1 MFCTSRE
8 VTYTLRGQFQFRKYL
23 RGKSIFKTPNMYWV
37 LYLREYF
44 LLTVLENGIEWETK
58 ESRTKKKKKRN
69 SQRNKQSKNRR
80 MRCRL
85 MISDVS

>member
-58 ESRTKKKKKRN
+58 ESRKKKKK
-69 SQRNKQSKNRR
+69 KKKKK
-80 MRCRL
+80 M
-85 MISDVS
+85 

>member
-1 MFCTSRE
+1 MFRTSRE

-44 LLTVLENGIEWETK
+44 LLRVLKMGQNGRQENQGQ
-58 ESRTKKKKKRN
+58 KKKGIAREI
-69 SQRNKQSKNRR
+69 NKAK
-80 MRCRL
+80 
-85 MISDVS
+85 IEE

>member
-44 LLTVLENGIEWETK
+44 LTKSFENGVEWETR
-58 ESRTKKKKKRN
+58 ESRTKKKKKKGIAREI
-69 SQRNKQSKNRR
+69 NKAK
-80 MRCRL
+80 
-85 MISDVS
+85 IEE

>member
-58 ESRTKKKKKRN
+58 ESRTKKKKKKKGNAREK
-69 SQRNKQSKNRR
+69 NKPK
-80 MRCRL
+80 
-85 MISDVS
+85 IE